1 MLTEKEI
8 AFMNRWESAREEE
21 SSFRRKLLSG
31 LPMAVLFYLPV
42 PLFLISIY
50 LFLPEWY
57 ARVSNRAPGAMVTI
71 LIGLA
76 VAVFFFSYFRMH
88 FKWEMNEQLY
98 QQLKMKQSA
107 EISQQNRH

>member
-8 AFMNRWESAREEE
+8 AFVSRWESTRDSEA
-21 SSFRRKLLSG
+21 SFRRKLLAG
-31 LPMAVLFYLPV
+31 LPMALLFYIPV

-57 ARVSNRAPGAMVTI
+57 ARVSNRAPGAMITI

-76 VAVFFFSYFRMH
+76 IAVFFFSYFRMH

-98 QQLKMKQSA
+98 RQLKMKQSA
-107 EISQQNRH
+107 DHPQKNQK